1 MIMMVMMIIMERIR
15 AVVNKS
21 RIKVKVVMIMYIRIA
36 LFSVLIIKTSVIE
49 LEYMELH
56 KWFINNVAIRVF
68 HLLMAFKKIGIPAP
82 SCL

>member
-1 MIMMVMMIIMERIR
+1 MIMMVMIIIMERIR
-15 AVVNKS
+15 AVINKS

-56 KWFINNVAIRVF
+56 KWFFNNVAST
-68 HLLMAFKKIGIPAP
+68 GI
-82 SCL
+82 

>member
-1 MIMMVMMIIMERIR
+1 MERIR
-15 AVVNKS
+15 AVINKS

-56 KWFINNVAIRVF
+56 KWFINNVANT
-68 HLLMAFKKIGIPAP
+68 GIS
-82 SCL
+82 SCNGM

>member
-15 AVVNKS
+15 DVINKS

-36 LFSVLIIKTSVIE
+36 LFSVLIMKTSVIE

-56 KWFINNVAIRVF
+56 KWFINNVANT
-68 HLLMAFKKIGIPAP
+68 GI
-82 SCL
+82 

>member
-1 MIMMVMMIIMERIR
+1 MMMMVMMIIMERIR
-15 AVVNKS
+15 AVINKS

-56 KWFINNVAIRVF
+56 KWFINNVAN
-68 HLLMAFKKIGIPAP
+68 MGI
-82 SCL
+82 SSFNGI

>member
-1 MIMMVMMIIMERIR
+1 MERIR

-68 HLLMAFKKIGIPAP
+68 HLLMASKKIGIPAP

>member
-15 AVVNKS
+15 DVINKS
-21 RIKVKVVMIMYIRIA
+21 RIKVTRVVMIMYIRIA

-56 KWFINNVAIRVF
+56 KWFINNVAN
-68 HLLMAFKKIGIPAP
+68 MGI
-82 SCL
+82 SSFNGI

>member
-1 MIMMVMMIIMERIR
+1 MQRIR
-15 AVVNKS
+15 AVINKS

-56 KWFINNVAIRVF
+56 KWFINNVAN
-68 HLLMAFKKIGIPAP
+68 MGI
-82 SCL
+82 SSFNGI

>member
-1 MIMMVMMIIMERIR
+1 MMMMVMMIIMERIR

-56 KWFINNVAIRVF
+56 KWFINNVANT
-68 HLLMAFKKIGIPAP
+68 GI
-82 SCL
+82 

>member
-15 AVVNKS
+15 AVINKS

-56 KWFINNVAIRVF
+56 KWFINNVAN
-68 HLLMAFKKIGIPAP
+68 MGI
-82 SCL
+82 SSFNGI

>member
-36 LFSVLIIKTSVIE
+36 LFSVLR
-49 LEYMELH
+49 
-56 KWFINNVAIRVF
+56 AIVC
-68 HLLMAFKKIGIPAP
+68 KIRTILKSRWHAISPN
-82 SCL
+82 

>member
-15 AVVNKS
+15 AVINKS
-21 RIKVKVVMIMYIRIA
+21 RIKVKVVMIMYIRKA

-56 KWFINNVAIRVF
+56 KRFINNVAST
-68 HLLMAFKKIGIPAP
+68 GI
-82 SCL
+82 SSFNGI

>member
-1 MIMMVMMIIMERIR
+1 MMMMVMMIIMERIR
-15 AVVNKS
+15 AVINKS

-56 KWFINNVAIRVF
+56 KWFINNVANT
-68 HLLMAFKKIGIPAP
+68 GI
-82 SCL
+82 SFFNGI

>member
-15 AVVNKS
+15 DVINKS

-56 KWFINNVAIRVF
+56 KWFINNVANT
-68 HLLMAFKKIGIPAP
+68 GI
-82 SCL
+82 

>member
-1 MIMMVMMIIMERIR
+1 MIMMVMMIIMQRIR
-15 AVVNKS
+15 AVINKS

-56 KWFINNVAIRVF
+56 KWFINNVAN
-68 HLLMAFKKIGIPAP
+68 MGI
-82 SCL
+82 SSFNGI

>member
-68 HLLMAFKKIGIPAP
+68 HLLMASKKIGIPAP

>member
-21 RIKVKVVMIMYIRIA
+21 RIKVKVVMIMYIRIT

-68 HLLMAFKKIGIPAP
+68 HLLMASKKIGIPAP

>member
-15 AVVNKS
+15 DVINKS
-21 RIKVKVVMIMYIRIA
+21 RIKVTRVVMIMYIRIA

-56 KWFINNVAIRVF
+56 
-68 HLLMAFKKIGIPAP
+68 
-82 SCL
+82 

>member
-15 AVVNKS
+15 AVINKS

-68 HLLMAFKKIGIPAP
+68 HLLMASKKIGIPAP

>member
-15 AVVNKS
+15 AVINKS

-56 KWFINNVAIRVF
+56 
-68 HLLMAFKKIGIPAP
+68 
-82 SCL
+82 